1 MLSGNAL
8 MELERLYE
16 EVRQETS
23 IVQVYIKM
31 ARIKESIDGSNAED
45 FSNNLRNFI
54 GGGNDVSQEG
64 PSSSELSM

>member
-8 MELERLYE
+8 MELERLY
-16 EVRQETS
+16 
-23 IVQVYIKM
+23 
-31 ARIKESIDGSNAED
+31 AED